1 MIHVPEPLPDELAA
15 GHLGRVYTINGI
27 SKKDRVSCTIHK
39 LVGNEGRAY
48 SETLAS
54 LAGLS
59 FSHYLF
65 HHTLLPFYRAI
76 QVAESRKWGM
86 FNENLVARTAAHRTN
101 PLGAMICPL
110 CINEDVSFWG
120 FSYWR
125 RSHQLPGMYACPKHQ
140 TALLRTTLDS
150 PIKFLP
156 QDALEKA
163 EALSSELSMSA
174 IENPTIRRYGEI
186 CLEFL
191 SRECSISTTQ
201 IVSCLQQR
209 ARQLQVRSRA
219 GVIGLHLHDMARRQ
233 ASGEWLTAH
242 FSDIEKKGSSSS
254 LCRTYTSQK
263 IAYATRYYALALAL
277 LYDSADEAFSD
288 LDAYG
293 ELNQAIVL
301 QSSPQS
307 AHSGVENE
315 KPNNL
320 QLALSEF
327 LRGIPVDQA
336 CRQYGTERHAL
347 EQVLRVATKHALE
360 NRI

>member
-39 LVGNEGRAY
+39 LVGDESRAY

-59 FSHYLF
+59 FAHYLF
-65 HHTLLPFYRAI
+65 HHTLLPFYRAV
-76 QVAESRKWGM
+76 QVAESKKWGV
-86 FNENLVARTAAHRTN
+86 FNENLVARTVAHRAN

-110 CINEDVSFWG
+110 CIDEDVSFWG

-125 RSHQLPGMYACPKHQ
+125 RSHQLPGIYTCPKHQ
-140 TALLRTTLDS
+140 IALLRTSSSS
-150 PIKFLP
+150 PMKLLP
-156 QDALEKA
+156 QESLEKA
-163 EALSSELSMSA
+163 EALSPELHISA

-186 CLEFL
+186 CQEFL
-191 SRECSISTTQ
+191 CRERLISTTQ
-201 IVSCLQQR
+201 MVSCLQQR
-209 ARQLQVRSRA
+209 ARRLQVRSRA

-242 FSDIEKKGSSSS
+242 FPDIEKKGSSSS

-263 IAYATRYYALALAL
+263 IAYATTYYALALAL
-277 LYDSADEAFSD
+277 LYDSADDAFSD
-288 LDAYG
+288 LEAYR
-293 ELNQAIVL
+293 ELNLAINI
-301 QSSPQS
+301 QSSPQPIHWEP
-307 AHSGVENE
+307 ATENSGS
-315 KPNNL
+315 L
-320 QLALSEF
+320 QRALSEF
-327 LRGIPVDQA
+327 LRGMPVDQA
-336 CRQYGTERHAL
+336 CSQHGTERHAL